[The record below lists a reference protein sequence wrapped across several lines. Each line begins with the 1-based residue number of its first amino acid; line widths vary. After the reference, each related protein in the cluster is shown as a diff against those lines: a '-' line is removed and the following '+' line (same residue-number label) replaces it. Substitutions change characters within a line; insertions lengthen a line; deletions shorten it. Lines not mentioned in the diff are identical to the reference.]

1 MAGVIHAQPV
11 SADEA
16 AGTPEAAMPGD
27 SAQAVRIAV
36 LRKRQHEDEQ
46 LDEALIES
54 FPCSDPPAT
63 WAGP

>member
-1 MAGVIHAQPV
+1 MDGVNHV

-16 AGTPEAAMPGD
+16 APVMPED
-27 SAQAVRIAV
+27 SEQATRIAA
-36 LRKRQHEDEQ
+36 LRKRQHEDEE
-46 LDEALIES
+46 LDEALVES

>member
-1 MAGVIHAQPV
+1 MAGVIHAEPV
-11 SADEA
+11 IADEA
-16 AGTPEAAMPGD
+16 AAVPESVVAED
-27 SAQAVRIAV
+27 SADARRVAL
-36 LRKRQHEDEQ
+36 LRKRRHEDEE

>member
-1 MAGVIHAQPV
+1 MAGVSHAEPV
-11 SADEA
+11 IADEA
-16 AGTPEAAMPGD
+16 AAMPEAVMPED
-27 SAQAVRIAV
+27 SAEARRGA
-36 LRKRQHEDEQ
+36 LRRKRQHEDEE